1 MMHGVATA
9 STLAATSDP
18 KVETR
23 AALGTLWMPLL
34 SSLNKCPARL
44 PTIYEYQIVLKM
56 RAIHRLQ
63 QGQPI

>member
-1 MMHGVATA
+1 MTHGIATA

-44 PTIYEYQIVLKM
+44 PAIYEYRSVLNM
-56 RAIHRLQ
+56 LEIHRPQ
-63 QGQPI
+63 QGQSI